1 MNNIRKQAEALRKD
15 PPAHTW
21 DRLEVLLENKE
32 LKHTSVWRHW
42 IVGLAACFLAVLM
55 VTYSSQEQSD
65 QNILGRSTYAVN
77 SLPLDGE
84 HALSMYD
91 TQRIKD
97 FYNRLS
103 STTKQ

>member
-1 MNNIRKQAEALRKD
+1 MNNIRKQAESLRKD

-21 DRLEVLLENKE
+21 DRLEVMLENKE
-32 LKHTSVWRHW
+32 LKQSFTWRQW
-42 IVGLAACFLAVLM
+42 VVGLAACCLAVLM

-77 SLPLDGE
+77 TLPLDSE
-84 HALSMYD
+84 HTQSLYD

-97 FYNRLS
+97 FYNSLS
-103 STTKQ
+103 PTTKQ